1 MPSRL
6 SPTMLL
12 RCAAFALLMAA
23 TPAQPQDGA
32 PDQRP
37 LFPAEQEWLAEHNEA
52 RAAVGLPP
60 LRWNHALMQEARAWA
75 EDLAKRRAF
84 HHSPDLLR
92 VGQGENLWMG
102 TRERYAPWQ
111 MIDGFL
117 AERTAFRPGTFPDVS
132 RTGKWSDVGH
142 YTQIIWPETQ
152 EVGCATALNAK
163 HEVLVCRYWPAG
175 NVMGYRLE
183 PQTRLSRR

>member
-1 MPSRL
+1 MRLSRL
-6 SPTMLL
+6 LCAVLL
-12 RCAAFALLMAA
+12 ATAAPSLGQERA
-23 TPAQPQDGA
+23 T
-32 PDQRP
+32 DQRP

-60 LRWNHALMQEARAWA
+60 LRWSHDLRRDAKGWA
-75 EDLAKRRAF
+75 ANLAARRAF

-92 VGQGENLWMG
+92 IGQGENLWMG
-102 TRERYAPWQ
+102 TRERYSPSQ
-111 MIDGFL
+111 MIGGFL
-117 AERTAFRPGTFPDVS
+117 AERAAFRPGTFPDVS
-132 RTGKWSDVGH
+132 LTGRWSDVGH

-152 EVGCATALNAK
+152 EVGCATALNAS

-183 PQTRLSRR
+183 PQTRLTRR